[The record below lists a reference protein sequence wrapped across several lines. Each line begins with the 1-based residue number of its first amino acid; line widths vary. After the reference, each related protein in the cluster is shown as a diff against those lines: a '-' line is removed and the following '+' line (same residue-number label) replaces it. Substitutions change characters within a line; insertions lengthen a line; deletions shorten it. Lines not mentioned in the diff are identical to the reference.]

1 MIKKNMKGIKNW
13 DEKDDQR
20 LIRRVRWVGWILD
33 GGILNWWPLYSN
45 KYAKRLW
52 LQSVIVYNADLSP
65 NWFVNMISKKQ
76 WSRCLAVWWG
86 YNYTIVIQ
94 TYGKHPAV
102 GDWAANVGYRFFV
115 SWKPSIP
122 WGQGAVRCGL
132 PPWFQNPHKLQC
144 VGSCGFVRE
153 LPHVHRQ
160 PPRSTIH
167 TTTYNAQRTRT

>member
-1 MIKKNMKGIKNW
+1 MYNKLHKLMIKKNMKGIKNW

-86 YNYTIVIQ
+86 YNYTMVIQ

-102 GDWAANVGYRFFV
+102 GDWAANVGIDSLSAENLRYR
-115 SWKPSIP
+115 
-122 WGQGAVRCGL
+122 GGRVRCG
-132 PPWFQNPHKLQC
+132 
-144 VGSCGFVRE
+144 VAYRRGFK
-153 LPHVHRQ
+153 
-160 PPRSTIH
+160 IH
-167 TTTYNAQRTRT
+167 INCSV